1 MDITQEING
10 EIRKTFEEE
19 RARRILI
26 FAFPEKYTISE
37 LSEQPDI
44 LAVKSNIGV
53 EVTNCLEKEFHEHMS
68 KAAAISGRFEHELT
82 TVNRKN
88 IDTKKVF
95 VDALPTGQ
103 NLAGFTT
110 WGDNQ
115 DLIKTFCKKTESLN
129 RPGFQLFHENNLFI
143 YAWDYAEEPYLD
155 FIEHLK
161 KTDGSVLD
169 QPKKFDFVYIFYE
182 EQLHCINLATLEVSL
197 IEIPKESL
205 REISEASFL
214 EIVGI
219 TRDQYYGRQV

>member
-1 MDITQEING
+1 MDITKEING

-37 LSEQPDI
+37 LSERPDI
-44 LAVKSNIGV
+44 FAVKTNIGV
-53 EVTNCLEKEFHEHMS
+53 EVTNCSKKEFHDNMS

-82 TVNRKN
+82 SVNRKN

-103 NLAGFTT
+103 YLAGFTT

-115 DLIKTFCKKTESLN
+115 DLIKTFCKKTESMN
-129 RPGFQLFHENNLFI
+129 RQGFQLFQENNLFI
-143 YAWDYAEEPYLD
+143 YAWDYEEEPYLN
-155 FIEHLK
+155 FIEYLK
-161 KTDGSVLD
+161 NSAGTIPD
-169 QPKKFDFVYIFYE
+169 QPEKFDYVYIFYE
-182 EQLHCINLATLEVSL
+182 EQLCCINLLSLEVSL

>member
-1 MDITQEING
+1 MDKTLEING
-10 EIRKTFEEE
+10 ETRKKFEEE

-26 FAFPEKYTISE
+26 FAFPEKYNISE
-37 LSEQPDI
+37 LSERPDI

-53 EVTNCLEKEFHEHMS
+53 EVTNCLKKEFHQNMS

-82 TVNRKN
+82 SVNRKN

-103 NLAGFTT
+103 YLAGFTT

-129 RPGFQLFHENNLFI
+129 RQGFQLFHENNLFI
-143 YAWDYAEEPYLD
+143 YTWHYEEEPYFDLM
-155 FIEHLK
+155 EYLK
-161 KTDGSVLD
+161 KLSGTVSDLP
-169 QPKKFDFVYIFYE
+169 QKFDYIYIFYE
-182 EQLHCINLATLEVSL
+182 KQLLCVNLLSLEVSL
-197 IEIPKESL
+197 IEMPKETL

-214 EIVGI
+214 EVVGMS
-219 TRDQYYGRQV
+219 RDQYYGR